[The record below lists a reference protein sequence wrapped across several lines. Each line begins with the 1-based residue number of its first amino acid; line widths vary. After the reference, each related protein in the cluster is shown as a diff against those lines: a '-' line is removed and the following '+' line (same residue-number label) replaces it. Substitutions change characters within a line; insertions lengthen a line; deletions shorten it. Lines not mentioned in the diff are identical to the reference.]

1 MTSSK
6 HQPQSAPY
14 FVNPSAKIHPDVH
27 LSPFCVIHGQVEIG
41 AGSWIG
47 ENVVIYDGV
56 SIGENCRIMPGAV
69 ISADASH
76 LEYWRKEEVA
86 SLSENADFLNRVWIG
101 DRVHIESGAS
111 LHGGIVVGDDC
122 WIGSNATI
130 HDGAR
135 LASKV
140 RIFPGAVISAIPQDL
155 KFVGEKTT
163 LEIGENT
170 VVREFATLNR
180 GTTYRGKTVI
190 GKNVLIMAYVHI
202 AHDCQIGD
210 HVILVN
216 NVNLAGHVEIEDW
229 AILEGLAAVQQFVR
243 IGRHAFIA
251 GGSMVRK
258 NVPPY
263 VKAAREPLS
272 YAGVNS
278 IGLRRRNFS
287 NEQIQAIQDVYRS
300 IFLSGMNTT
309 QALDFVE
316 TELPPTEERDIII
329 TFIRK
334 ATRGIIRGYQS
345 GSSSD
350 ANGVEIE
357 E

>member
-1 MTSSK
+1 MTSTNQ
-6 HQPQSAPY
+6 QPQSPLSHVDPRAR
-14 FVNPSAKIHPDVH
+14 IHPSVR
-27 LSPFCVIHGQVEIG
+27 LAPFSSIHGDVEIG
-41 AGSWIG
+41 AGTQIG
-47 ENVVIYDGV
+47 ENVTIYDGV
-56 SIGENCRIMPGAV
+56 RIGENCRIMPGTV
-69 ISADASH
+69 ISSNASQLEFWREKEGAASADMSKV
-76 LEYWRKEEVA
+76 L
-86 SLSENADFLNRVWIG
+86 IG

-111 LHGGIVVGDDC
+111 IHGGITIGDEC
-122 WIGSNATI
+122 WIGSAAII

-135 LASKV
+135 LANKV
-140 RIFPGAVISAIPQDL
+140 KIFPGAVISAIPQDL
-155 KFVGEKTT
+155 KFYGEKTT

-170 VVREFATLNR
+170 IVREFATLNR
-180 GTTYRGKTVI
+180 GTDYRGKTVI

-202 AHDCQIGD
+202 AHDCLIGD

-243 IGRHAFIA
+243 IGRHAFVA

-258 NVPPY
+258 HVPPY

-287 NEQIQAIQDVYRS
+287 TEQISAIQEVYRR
-300 IFLSGMNTT
+300 IFLSGMNTS
-309 QALDFVE
+309 QALNYVE
-316 TELPPTEERDIII
+316 TELPPTEERDSIVS
-329 TFIRK
+329 FIRK

-345 GSSSD
+345 LDEDTVGTD
-350 ANGVEIE
+350 D
-357 E
+357 